1 MVNKNKFI
9 NRMTAREEVIADS
22 IEAIRKRI
30 IQIDFE
36 VEFANSFLAENPDY
50 GTEEAKA
57 QLLQGIE
64 LMNSEKIYLISKLK
78 FFKQKRTDLTAKKA
92 MRGYDRFP
100 KAVSMDDMVE
110 IKEEEK

>member
-1 MVNKNKFI
+1 MIWLTKI
-9 NRMTAREEVIADS
+9 NLLTEWQLEKKLSLIAL
-22 IEAIRKRI
+22 KL
-30 IQIDFE
+30 FE
-36 VEFANSFLAENPDY
+36 VEFATSFLAENPDY